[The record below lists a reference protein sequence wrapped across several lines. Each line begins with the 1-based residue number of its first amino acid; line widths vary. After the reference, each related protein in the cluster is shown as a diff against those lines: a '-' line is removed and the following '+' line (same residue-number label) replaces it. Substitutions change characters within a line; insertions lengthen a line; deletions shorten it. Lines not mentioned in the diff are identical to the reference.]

1 MRCHLRTSA
10 GPGVVLCAFMIY
22 DHFLVELFF
31 SPTLSISSPL
41 WRACRDGLAWRA
53 GTALNCKFGRLI
65 YLITGLT
72 FRQFLIIPRI
82 LAAGNEM

>member
-1 MRCHLRTSA
+1 MPPPHVVRTRGCLMCVYDLRSL
-10 GPGVVLCAFMIY
+10 PRRVV
-22 DHFLVELFF
+22 FF
-31 SPTLSISSPL
+31 PTLSISSPL
-41 WRACRDGLAWRA
+41 WPGRAGWAGVR

-72 FRQFLIIPRI
+72 FRQFLIVPRI